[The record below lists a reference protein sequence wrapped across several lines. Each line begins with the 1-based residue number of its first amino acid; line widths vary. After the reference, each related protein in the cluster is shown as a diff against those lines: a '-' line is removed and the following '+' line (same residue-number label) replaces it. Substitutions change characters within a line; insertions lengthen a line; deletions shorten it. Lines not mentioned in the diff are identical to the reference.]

1 MSKFLISTTET
12 YRADTEFEAQELIE
26 NAKQQEE
33 FELTKYTSEKK
44 ERTSKGEII
53 DEWIRVTLTK
63 KFCDEKEPGVQASV
77 SYEVNI

>member
-44 ERTSKGEII
+44 ERTSKGEVI
-53 DEWIRVTLTK
+53 DE
-63 KFCDEKEPGVQASV
+63 
-77 SYEVNI
+77 